1 MKNLSLVFLMLVIV
15 SLIIL
20 SGGCRTQPAT
30 PSAAPSSPT
39 PSNLGT
45 TTAATATAGD
55 LLSYYIIKETKA
67 ADMSLKSI
75 GLTVDNFPVI
85 DGATATQPIRSLIA
99 AASFGAEYGWHESIE
114 KEMFIYADLRNTV
127 LTEAEQQ
134 QLRAKFDRNAK
145 THDAYLDLIHGHND
159 LILVATKPSDDEL
172 KEAKNAGVKLELVPI
187 GLDGFIFLVNI
198 ENPIKNLNT
207 PDIVDIYSGK
217 MKNWKRFIGQDWP
230 IMAFTR
236 QPNSGSQE
244 LMEKL
249 VMKGVATD
257 PTLKLEQS
265 VIFSMSLLIEG
276 VDLNKEA
283 IGYSLYYYKNT
294 MIDKTLMFPYPDRE
308 EPVGTKVIAVDGIEP
323 SPKSIASHQYPY
335 VFNIYAVTRSDQPKD
350 STAYRIKEWLTSR
363 EGQEIIVKAGYI
375 GLGN

>member
-1 MKNLSLVFLMLVIV
+1 MLVII

-20 SGGCRTQPAT
+20 SGGCQTQPAA
-30 PSAAPSSPT
+30 PSATSSNPT
-39 PSNLGT
+39 PSDSPSVTITKT
-45 TTAATATAGD
+45 TTAVPVND
-55 LLSYYIIKETKA
+55 LSSYYTIKEVKA
-67 ADMSLKSI
+67 TDKTLKSI
-75 GLTVDNFPVI
+75 GLTVDNFPVL

-99 AASFGAEYGWHESIE
+99 ASAFGAEYGWHESIE
-114 KEMFIYADLRNTV
+114 KEMFIYADLQKTA
-127 LTEAEQQ
+127 LSEAEQQ
-134 QLRAKFDRNAK
+134 RLRAKFDRNAK

-172 KEAKNAGVKLELVPI
+172 REAKNTGVRLELFPI

-217 MKNWKRFIGQDWP
+217 TKTWQPFTGQDLP

-249 VMKGVATD
+249 IMKGAATD
-257 PTLKLEQS
+257 PTLKTEKS
-265 VIFSMSLLIEG
+265 TIFSMSLLIEG
-276 VDLNKEA
+276 VDWNKEA

-308 EPVGTKVIAVDGIEP
+308 EPVGTKVIAVDGVEP
-323 SPKSIASHQYPY
+323 NPESIASHQYPY

-350 STAYRIKEWLTSR
+350 STAYQVKEWLTSR
-363 EGQEIIVKAGYI
+363 EGQEIVAKAGYI